1 MLQFLK
7 KTGRRKSITAG
18 SSIISESSSSAI
30 VNNDPT
36 AASSSLRTSDDVI
49 DGAKPPET
57 DEEALR
63 LAERLCFE
71 RKDVSAVRVSKLS
84 RRMVDILAEQSC
96 ICYFVQFLESK
107 NALSLIKFWLEVD
120 SFKAA
125 ASGESVRGVAK
136 GSGGSGHGHSR
147 LHRSVSSDGYDSLS
161 YFSVDCDSLSTNSFS
176 ENAFEDSQSVDDGR
190 ELDSRTSQSCT
201 PVPPPTSLEV
211 LEEVD
216 IKEDGTTNDE
226 DGTTAVPDDGQ
237 SVGKESQN
245 KHLEV
250 CDITIMRQSL
260 TDDEKTQICEAGKG
274 TTIETTAEPTK
285 TPNHHMTTQTTSSSA
300 NRPFNSLINSDA
312 VRIYRKYLV
321 SSSPHFI
328 EMPATILSNIS
339 LALCSSGTC
348 NEIIFNEAQNYLL
361 EMLEQNYLNPFL
373 ECSFYCKYTLEVLT
387 SENLT
392 LRDILGSEMALFYF
406 MEHLEQQGKR
416 HYLEFYVAAVNF
428 KRSFENQAQAQK
440 DAVVLYE
447 KYFSLQAT
455 SSLGLSDKIRFLLE
469 EHICSSDLGSVAECF
484 ELPVRIIEHFLEQ
497 RYFTGF
503 IKSPLYCR
511 FISELLGKVKTNTTN
526 DAVSGILPGARGA
539 EQRSGGLANS
549 GGRRGHRKT
558 LSDITSDSSVGAG
571 RRGNTVAFISSQNTL
586 LAMSDTNYH
595 RNRKHLVAMTM
606 AAAASNSP
614 SNGVGMGGG
623 TGSGDIMHIDSRH
636 LYNPDLLW
644 RRTSPT
650 TGLTFGRIDALGRY
664 ERDFDIVEPPS
675 SDDRWNRNRIKKAV
689 RKLVNLPEDKAQEEL
704 AWQVAEMILL
714 G

>member
-7 KTGRRKSITAG
+7 KTGRRKSITTGNSNESAI
-18 SSIISESSSSAI
+18 SSIL
-30 VNNDPT
+30 NNDPT
-36 AASSSLRTSDDVI
+36 SIPSSFRTSDDVI
-49 DGAKPPET
+49 DGAKSPEN

-71 RKDVSAVRVSKLS
+71 KRDTTVRVSKLS
-84 RRMVDILAEQSC
+84 RRMIDILVEQSC

-107 NALSLIKFWLEVD
+107 NALSLIKFWLEVE

-125 ASGESVRGVAK
+125 ASESVRGVLRPT
-136 GSGGSGHGHSR
+136 GGSAHAHGR

-161 YFSVDCDSLSTNSFS
+161 FFSIDCDSLSTNSFS
-176 ENAFEDSQSVDDGR
+176 ENAFEDSQSADDVR

-201 PVPPPTSLEV
+201 PVPPPTPLEV

-216 IKEDGTTNDE
+216 VKDDGSEDGAAILEE
-226 DGTTAVPDDGQ
+226 DQ
-237 SVGKESQN
+237 SVGKESRG
-245 KHLEV
+245 KTHLQV

-274 TTIETTAEPTK
+274 SAMETIPTSSGPKATTL
-285 TPNHHMTTQTTSSSA
+285 TTSSV
-300 NRPFNSLINSDA
+300 NRSFNSLINSDA

-321 SSSPHFI
+321 TNSPHYI

-348 NEIIFNEAQNYLL
+348 SEVIFNEAQNFLL

-373 ECSFYCKYTLEVLT
+373 ESSFYCKYTLEVLT
-387 SENLT
+387 SDNLT

-406 MEHLEQQGKR
+406 MEHLEQQNKR
-416 HYLEFYVAAVNF
+416 HYLEFYVGAVHF
-428 KRSFENQAQAQK
+428 KRSFENQVQAQK

-469 EHICSSDLGSVAECF
+469 ENICSTDANIVAECF

-497 RYFTGF
+497 RYFVGF

-511 FISELLGKVKTNTTN
+511 FISELLGKVQTTSASN
-526 DAVSGILPGARGA
+526 DVSGILPGGRATD
-539 EQRSGGLANS
+539 QRSGV
-549 GGRRGHRKT
+549 GGGAKRGHRKT
-558 LSDITSDSSVGAG
+558 LSDVTSDCSAGGG

-586 LAMSDTNYH
+586 LAMSDTNYQ
-595 RNRKHLVAMTM
+595 RNRKHLVAVAL
-606 AAAASNSP
+606 AAA
-614 SNGVGMGGG
+614 NGTSSGGMGTGSGG
-623 TGSGDIMHIDSRH
+623 GGGGSGDIMQIDSRQ

-644 RRTSPT
+644 RRTSPVA
-650 TGLTFGRIDALGRY
+650 GLTFGRIDALGRY
-664 ERDFDIVEPPS
+664 ERDFDIAEPPS
-675 SDDRWNRNRIKKAV
+675 GDDRWNRNRIKKAV

-704 AWQVAEMILL
+704 AWQVAEMIVKDITNVTMNSKT
-714 G
+714 